1 MGRLDG
7 KVAVITGAASGIGEA
22 SARHFAREG
31 ASVVLGDVQEAKGR
45 AVAEAVVAAGGRA
58 AFVRCDVSRAADA
71 QGAVDEAVRRFG
83 GLDILYANAGVEVD
97 KILTDTTEEEWDRV
111 LGVNLKGIFLC
122 AKAAIPAMR
131 RRGGGAIV
139 VTASVNGLT
148 TEPRLAAYCAS
159 KGGALMLVK
168 SIAIDYG
175 KDRIRANA
183 VLPGWVET
191 GMTTGFL
198 ASPEQ
203 RAATNALQ
211 PAGRVGKAEDI
222 ARVAAF
228 LASDEAAFM
237 TGSAVVVDG
246 GLSSVLN
253 GHRFGGA
260 SV

>member
-22 SARHFAREG
+22 AARLFAREG
-31 ASVVLGDVQEAKGR
+31 ASVVVADVQEARGK
-45 AVAEAVVAAGGRA
+45 AVAAAIAAAGGRA
-58 AFVRCDVSRAADA
+58 VFARCDVARAADA

-83 GLDILYANAGVEVD
+83 GLDVLYANAGIELD
-97 KILTDTTEEEWDRV
+97 KILTETSEEEWDRV
-111 LGVNLKGIFLC
+111 QGVNLKGVFLC
-122 AKAAIPAMR
+122 AKAAIPALQ

-148 TEPRLAAYCAS
+148 TEPKLAAYCAS
-159 KGGALMLVK
+159 KGGAIMLVR

-183 VLPGWVET
+183 VLPGWIET
-191 GMTTGFL
+191 PMTTGFL
-198 ASPEQ
+198 ATPEQ
-203 RAATNALQ
+203 RAATDALQ
-211 PAGRVGKAEDI
+211 PARRVGQPEDI

-237 TGSAVVVDG
+237 TGSAVVADG

-253 GHRFGGA
+253 GHRFG
-260 SV
+260 